1 MEINMNQHYYD
12 YVVNKKA
19 HRALRHDYV
28 DNGELAAYY
37 AENGV
42 SDADRVADRFKKMLV
57 DEVPTIL
64 DGQQIVFM
72 RTIKKQPKIYT
83 DEEWADIE
91 RKHKLHEL
99 GFVSNL
105 TPIYTKT
112 IKLGFDEV
120 IKTATPQQKVE
131 IEAILELVDRYIAEA
146 KKLGRDDVVD
156 ILSVVPRNGATT
168 LREALQFFR
177 ILHYSLWMEGTYH
190 NTIGRFDLMMNEY
203 YKADIA
209 AGRLDADSA
218 LDLVEDFFLSFNLD
232 NDLYPGV
239 QQGDDGQSLVLGGKT
254 LDGGDAFSDF
264 SRICLIASRNLKV
277 IDPKINVRVNK
288 DTPLEVYELCT
299 ELTEAGLGFPQYSN
313 DDIALPALLDLGYDY
328 EDAVNYGM
336 AACWEFI
343 VPGVSHDIVNM
354 DSLNFSKLV
363 NSAILAK
370 LGQVETFDELMDYV
384 HDVIR
389 FDVNRLLEHC
399 YAVRWFVP
407 SPMMDML
414 SGEIKYNNYGI
425 HGTAIASGTD
435 QLAAVKQYVFD
446 EKTVTPERLLHALG
460 TNFNDDPELLHLLR
474 VEAPKMGNDI
484 DWVDAISADL
494 LDTFSD
500 ALKGRKNAHGGIY
513 RAGTGSAMNYLL
525 QAAQTGATADGRL
538 NGEPFGTNFSCNLF
552 SKIKGPVSVIRSFTK
567 QHFEKTINGGPLTL
581 EFSQLA
587 FRDADSKKKVA
598 ELVRYFIQRGGHQLQ
613 LNAVNLETMKDAQIH
628 PENHGHLV
636 VRIWGWSA
644 YFVELDRGYQDHVI
658 ARQEYDV

>member
-1 MEINMNQHYYD
+1 MNQNYYD
-12 YVVNKKA
+12 FVVNQKA
-19 HRALRHDYV
+19 HRAYRHDYA
-28 DNGELAAYY
+28 DNGELAAAY
-37 AENGV
+37 AEIKLP
-42 SDADRVADRFKKMLV
+42 DADRVADRFAKMLA

-72 RTIKKQPKIYT
+72 RTVKKQPKIYT
-83 DEEWADIE
+83 DEEWEEIGK
-91 RKHKLHEL
+91 KHKLHEL

-105 TPIYTKT
+105 TPIYSKT
-112 IKLGFDEV
+112 IALGLDEV
-120 IKTATPQQKVE
+120 RKTATPQQVKE
-131 IEAILELVDRYIAEA
+131 IDAIIELSDRYLA
-146 KKLGRDDVVD
+146 KAKELGRNDIADV
-156 ILSVVPRNGATT
+156 LSVVPRKGATT

-190 NTIGRFDLMMNEY
+190 NTVGRFDLMMNPYFE
-203 YKADIA
+203 ADIK
-209 AGRLDADSA
+209 AGRLDRDSA
-218 LDLVEDFFLSFNLD
+218 LDLVEDFFTSFNLD

-239 QQGDDGQSLVLGGKT
+239 QQGDNGQSLVLGGKT
-254 LDGGDAFSDF
+254 LDGTDAFSDF
-264 SRICLIASRNLKV
+264 SRICLVASRNLKV

-288 DTPLEVYELCT
+288 ETPIEVYELCT

-313 DDIALPALLDLGYDY
+313 DDIALPALLDLGYAY

-354 DSLNFSKLV
+354 DSLNFSKTV
-363 NSAILAK
+363 NSAIVAK
-370 LGQVETFDELMDYV
+370 LPTAKTFDELMDYV
-384 HDVIR
+384 KTVIR
-389 FDVNRLLEHC
+389 FEANRLMENC
-399 YAVRWFVP
+399 FYERWFVP

-446 EKTVTPERLLHALG
+446 EKTVTPERLLTAIG
-460 TNFNDDPELLHLLR
+460 TNYQNDPELLHLLR

-484 DWVDAISADL
+484 DWVDALSVEL

-500 ALKGRKNAHGGIY
+500 ALKGRKNALGGIF

-525 QAAQTGATADGRL
+525 QAQQTGATADGRL
-538 NGEPFGTNFSCNLF
+538 TGEPFGTNFSCNLF

-567 QHFEKTINGGPLTL
+567 QHFEKVINGGPLTL
-581 EFSQLA
+581 EFSSLA
-587 FRDADSKKKVA
+587 FRDAESKKKVA

-628 PENHGHLV
+628 PENHGHLI

-658 ARQEYDV
+658 ARQEYNV

>member
-1 MEINMNQHYYD
+1 MNQNLYNFI
-12 YVVNKKA
+12 VNEKA

-28 DNGELAAYY
+28 DNGELAADYC
-37 AENGV
+37 ARGV
-42 SDADRVADRFKKMLV
+42 SDADRVADRFVKMMA
-57 DEVPTIL
+57 DEVPTIFE
-64 DGQQIVFM
+64 GQQIVFM
-72 RTIKKQPKIYT
+72 RTVKKQPKIYT
-83 DEEWADIE
+83 DAEWEEIG

-105 TPIYTKT
+105 TPLYGRT
-112 IKLGFDEV
+112 IARGLEAELE
-120 IKTATPQQKVE
+120 TANEFQKKE
-131 IEAILELVDRYIAEA
+131 IAAILDLTDRYCAEA
-146 KKLGRDDVVD
+146 KKQGRED
-156 ILSVVPRNGATT
+156 IVEILTKIPRKGAET
-168 LREALQFFR
+168 LREAMQFFR

-190 NTIGRFDLMMNEY
+190 NTVGRFDLMMNPY
-203 YKADIA
+203 YEADIK
-209 AGRLDADSA
+209 AGRLTKESA
-218 LDLVEDFFLSFNLD
+218 LELIEDFFLSFNID

-239 QQGDDGQSLVLGGKT
+239 QQGDNGQSLVLGGKT
-254 LDGGDAFSDF
+254 VDGGDSFSDF
-264 SRICLIASRNLKV
+264 SRLCLIASRNLKV

-313 DDIALPALLDLGYDY
+313 DDIALPALLDLGYAY

-343 VPGVSHDIVNM
+343 VPGVSHDIVNL
-354 DSLNFSKLV
+354 DSLNFSKVV
-363 NSAILAK
+363 NSAIVAK
-370 LGQVETFDELMDYV
+370 IETAKTFDELMDYV
-384 HDVIR
+384 REVIR
-389 FDVNRLLEHC
+389 FDVNRLVEHC
-399 YAVRWFVP
+399 YSARWFVP

-435 QLAAVKQYVFD
+435 SLAAVKKYVFD
-446 EKTVTPERLLHALG
+446 DKTVTPERLLHALG
-460 TNFNDDPELLHLLR
+460 TNFNDDPELLHILR

-484 DWVDAISADL
+484 DWVDDISADL
-494 LDTFSD
+494 LDTFS
-500 ALKGRKNAHGGIY
+500 AAFKGRKNVYGGIF
-513 RAGTGSAMNYLL
+513 RAGTGSAMNYLW
-525 QAAQTGATADGRL
+525 QAAETGATADGRL
-538 NGEPFGTNFSCNLF
+538 RGEPFGTNFSCNLF

-567 QHFEKTINGGPLTL
+567 QHFDKVINGGPLTL
-581 EFSQLA
+581 EFSSLA
-587 FRDADSKKKVA
+587 FRDDESKKKVA

-644 YFVELDRGYQDHVI
+644 YFVELERDYQNHVI